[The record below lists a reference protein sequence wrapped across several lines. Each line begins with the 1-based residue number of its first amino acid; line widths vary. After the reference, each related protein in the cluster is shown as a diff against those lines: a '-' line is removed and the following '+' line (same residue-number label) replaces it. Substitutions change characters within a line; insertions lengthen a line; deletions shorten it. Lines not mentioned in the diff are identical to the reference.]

1 MYLCFHWLQLSRR
14 SMGVINTLQQL
25 TFNILPQPLTPL
37 MADWLCEAW
46 EPRGWEWHGS
56 MLSVCQ
62 RKVGLLLLQNLWLQL
77 IPYRYEVTPT
87 REGWSRDPG
96 IFFCLQSVCFSHATT
111 ATIIH
116 SSLFLSLPT
125 WAFCLHFTLIS
136 ATAPNTLPSAPAVLR
151 NLISSDVFSEQEGT
165 AFHFN
170 QIQAFQKNP

>member
-46 EPRGWEWHGS
+46 EPHSWEWHGS
-56 MLSVCQ
+56 ILSVCQ
-62 RKVGLLLLQNLWLQL
+62 RKGRPITAEPLTPANTVL
-77 IPYRYEVTPT
+77 IWGYFNQRQI
-87 REGWSRDPG
+87 SRNPG
-96 IFFCLQSVCFSHATT
+96 ISFICSLPVSVM
-111 ATIIH
+111 
-116 SSLFLSLPT
+116 LSLLFILPLPFSSHLT
-125 WAFCLHFTLIS
+125 MSTLCFACIS
-136 ATAPNTLPSAPAVLR
+136 PSYLQPLQNTLPSTPH
-151 NLISSDVFSEQEGT
+151 NLISSDVFSEQKGS